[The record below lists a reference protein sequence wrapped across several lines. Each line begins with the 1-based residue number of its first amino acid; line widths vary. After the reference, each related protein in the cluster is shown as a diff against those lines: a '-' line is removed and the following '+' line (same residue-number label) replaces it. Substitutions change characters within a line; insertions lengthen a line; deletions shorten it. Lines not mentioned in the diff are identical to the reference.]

1 MPKTEL
7 LIDNYLEYGRISI
20 DSEKITASNSI
31 VYIPAEL
38 HLHLIKPSQHFNID
52 EIECS
57 LLLNNSEIS
66 NSTKK
71 LDYSYNSK
79 GTSHNPDI
87 LFKFMIPDNNI
98 KKIEEWRKYG
108 DIELGL
114 NLNFYLDLLSI
125 QGSKIK
131 GKKTSPARL
140 YLNIFRSRWEEII
153 LPAFGYS
160 KEYLQN
166 EPGKEKRVSILSKAT
181 KFLKE
186 NWDKIIQLV
195 INFIWSKSSH

>member
-1 MPKTEL
+1 MSEINL
-7 LIDNYLEYGRISI
+7 LIDGYYGYGTISI
-20 DSEKITASNSI
+20 DVAKITASNSI
-31 VYIPAEL
+31 ICIPAEL
-38 HLHLIKPSQHFNID
+38 DLHPIKPVQHFNID

-71 LDYSYNSK
+71 LCYNSINH
-79 GTSHNPDI
+79 SHDLDI

-98 KKIEEWRKYG
+98 KKIEDKRKDG
-108 DIELGL
+108 DVELEL
-114 NLNFYLDLLSI
+114 NLNFYLDLLPI
-125 QGSKIK
+125 KGSEIK
-131 GKKTSPARL
+131 GKRMSPTH
-140 YLNIFRSRWEEII
+140 LNLKIFRSQWEDII

-166 EPGKEKRVSILSKAT
+166 ELEKEKGILILSKAI
-181 KFLKE
+181 KFLKQ

>member
-1 MPKTEL
+1 MQKL
-7 LIDNYLEYGRISI
+7 KLRIRI
-20 DSEKITASNSI
+20 L
-31 VYIPAEL
+31 YIPAEL
-38 HLHLIKPSQHFNID
+38 HLHPIKPSQHFNID

-71 LDYSYNSK
+71 LCYNSINH
-79 GTSHNPDI
+79 SHDLDI

-98 KKIEEWRKYG
+98 KKIEDKRKGG
-108 DIELGL
+108 DVELGL

-131 GKKTSPARL
+131 GKRTSPTRP
-140 YLNIFRSRWEEII
+140 YLNISKSQWEGAI
-153 LPAFGYS
+153 LPAFGCS
-160 KEYLQN
+160 KEYIQN
-166 EPGKEKRVSILSKAT
+166 KPEKEKGISILSKAI
-181 KFLKE
+181 KFLKQ

-195 INFIWSKSSH
+195 INIWSKPSH